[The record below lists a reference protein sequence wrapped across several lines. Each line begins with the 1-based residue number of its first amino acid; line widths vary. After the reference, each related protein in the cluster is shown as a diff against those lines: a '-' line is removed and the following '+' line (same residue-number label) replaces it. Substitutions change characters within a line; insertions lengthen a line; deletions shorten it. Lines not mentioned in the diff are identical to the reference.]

1 MKYNFEKVTD
11 YNLIAPA
18 LSTINLE
25 ENNIISTSK
34 LINNLRTSS
43 NIPETE
49 KQILKNRSDDKFS
62 QKIRN
67 LISHKVLEKYNLA
80 KSSKNKIELTNHGK
94 RLGKLI
100 NKNISVQNIIDIELL
115 TRNSEYKKNLL
126 MAKLN
131 INFNPFLLEKLES
144 CDLSVRAKKFIDAAG
159 IKFVGDLVSNIS
171 HKEVMKF
178 PNSGKITLNE
188 IEVFLSQNNLYL
200 GMKTNWN
207 NIENK
212 DYLAK
217 EYSKNQ
223 TLNIDFNIDNIISKY
238 LKKKSKETES
248 QFERR
253 KKIITLRF
261 GLNGKFSTL
270 DTIGKEFNITRE
282 RIRQIQSK
290 FCNEIKNKAD
300 LKFSIKKLILFTS
313 QQTPVLEKSLNVS
326 FTQSGFFNTY
336 KSFTNLRNIIAS
348 FTKYSFDIYVFRDLS
363 YNLEEPSETTSF
375 QEFLISSKKEEKNLN
390 SIITNSRKWT
400 TKFSYCNFNK
410 LINSLFK
417 TNNYS
422 KFNNYKTSLALH
434 ENFLWFDEDNF
445 IALDTAGQTVLSR
458 LKKILFINK
467 KISFID
473 FKEALLNDQR
483 IDSVPPIDLLKKI
496 CIANKLKYDE
506 NFIYYSGYDVE
517 IANLDKKIIKL
528 FKENG
533 EFLTFWQC
541 VELSKNYDIKPGS
554 LYKML
559 YSSYLVKK
567 LENKVFCLF
576 GTEIDNEKV
585 LSAIELA
592 KKEYK
597 ENSDLEIEIA
607 WTKEKKVLLQF
618 NLTKVIKLRGLLY
631 LPNNV
636 WDNILMGSYYNYE
649 IKDYLK
655 VGGNSVWGLGK
666 FLEKYKLD
674 SKINIEFSFDPTK
687 TVKVYSN

>member
-290 FCNEIKNKAD
+290 FCNEIKNKED

-313 QQTPVLEKSLNVS
+313 QQTPTLEKSLNIS
-326 FTQSGFFNTY
+326 LSQGGFFNTY
-336 KSFTNLRNIIAS
+336 KSFTNLRNIITS
-348 FTKYSFDIYVFRDLS
+348 FAKYSFDIYVFRDLS
-363 YNLEEPSETTSF
+363 YNLEEPSETMSF

-483 IDSVPPIDLLKKI
+483 IDSAPPIDLLKKI